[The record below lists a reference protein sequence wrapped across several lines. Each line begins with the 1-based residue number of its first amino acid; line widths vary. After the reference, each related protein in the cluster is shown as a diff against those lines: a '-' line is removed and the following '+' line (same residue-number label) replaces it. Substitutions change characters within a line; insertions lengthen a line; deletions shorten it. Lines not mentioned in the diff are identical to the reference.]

1 MSKFIVIE
9 GLIGVGKT
17 SLCRLLKRKKNARL
31 ILEPAEDNPFLAH
44 FYSEQERFAFPT
56 QMFYLASRSRQ
67 QIQLQQTQL
76 FSDLFVADYLF
87 EKDQL
92 FAEHTL
98 KGDELDLYF
107 QFSSLLARQI
117 AVPDFVLFLDAPT
130 EVIQSRISNRAIE
143 AEQQIRDS
151 YLDELRSRYYKLW
164 RSYNKAPVYVLDTT
178 MIDYIN
184 NPKHTQYVLDMID
197 GWLEGKPIPGSPE
210 PYQGQTETQMPLFN
224 LIG

>member
-17 SLCRLLKRKKNARL
+17 SLCRLLKQRMNARL
-31 ILEPAEDNPFLAH
+31 ILEPAEDNPFLVH

-56 QMFYLASRSRQ
+56 QMFYLATRSKQ
-67 QIQLQQTQL
+67 QLQLQQTQL
-76 FSDLFVADYLF
+76 FSELFVADYLF

-98 KGDELDLYF
+98 SGDELELYY

-130 EVIQSRISNRAIE
+130 EVIQARIASRAIE
-143 AEQQIRDS
+143 SEQQIRPS

-164 RSYNKAPVYVLDTT
+164 RSYDKAPVYVLDTSL
-178 MIDYIN
+178 IDYIN
-184 NPKHTQYVLDMID
+184 NPNHAEYMLELIE
-197 GWLEGKPIPGSPE
+197 GWLNDTPLSSAPE
-210 PYQGQTETQMPLFN
+210 KYQGQAETQLPLFSM
-224 LIG
+224 I

>member
-1 MSKFIVIE
+1 VIE

-17 SLCRLLKRKKNARL
+17 SLCRLLKEKKNARL
-31 ILEPAEDNPFLAH
+31 ILEPADDNPFLAH

-56 QMFYLASRSRQ
+56 QMFYLASRSEQ
-67 QIQLQQTQL
+67 QLQLQQTQL

-98 KGDELDLYF
+98 TGDELELYY

-130 EVIQSRISNRAIE
+130 EVIQERISNRAIE
-143 AEQQIRDS
+143 AEQQIRAS
-151 YLDELRSRYYKLW
+151 YLNELRARYYKLW

-178 MIDYIN
+178 LIDYIN
-184 NPKHTQYVLDMID
+184 NPEHAEYVLKMIE
-197 GWLEGKPIPGSPE
+197 GWMNNTPLSGAPE
-210 PYQGQTETQMPLFN
+210 AYHGQEDTQIPLFS
-224 LIG
+224 LI

>member
-17 SLCRLLKRKKNARL
+17 SLCRLLKQRMNARL
-31 ILEPAEDNPFLAH
+31 ILEPAEDNPFLVH

-56 QMFYLASRSRQ
+56 QMFYLATRSKQ
-67 QIQLQQTQL
+67 QLQLQQTQL
-76 FSDLFVADYLF
+76 FSELFVADYLF

-98 KGDELDLYF
+98 SGDELELYY

-130 EVIQSRISNRAIE
+130 EVIQTRIASRAIE
-143 AEQQIRDS
+143 SEQQIRPS

-164 RSYNKAPVYVLDTT
+164 RSYEKAPVYVLDTSL
-178 MIDYIN
+178 IDYIS
-184 NPKHTQYVLDMID
+184 NPKHAEYMLELIE
-197 GWLEGKPIPGSPE
+197 GWLNETPLSSAPDR
-210 PYQGQTETQMPLFN
+210 YQGQAETQLPLFSM
-224 LIG
+224 I

>member
-1 MSKFIVIE
+1 MDRLFCSFLLVSFYSLGPLLKQKEVDLSKFIVIE

-92 FAEHTL
+92 FI
-98 KGDELDLYF
+98 Y
-107 QFSSLLARQI
+107 
-117 AVPDFVLFLDAPT
+117 
-130 EVIQSRISNRAIE
+130 
-143 AEQQIRDS
+143 
-151 YLDELRSRYYKLW
+151 
-164 RSYNKAPVYVLDTT
+164 
-178 MIDYIN
+178 
-184 NPKHTQYVLDMID
+184 
-197 GWLEGKPIPGSPE
+197 
-210 PYQGQTETQMPLFN
+210 
-224 LIG
+224 